1 MSCRQLCQINT
12 FIRKIDKIRQILT
25 KQLQIMKTLR
35 KYFVFNVLLL
45 SILTVFNSGCEKE
58 KNKEIMLYL
67 TTAPTKSIT
76 ETSAISGGEIWEDV
90 SSPVLTRGV
99 CWSSNPN
106 PTIANNKTNDGSGTG
121 IFESHLTGL
130 SANSTY
136 YIRAYA
142 TNNEGTAY
150 GDELTL
156 KTIGPVTDVD
166 GNVYQTISI
175 GNQVWMTQNLKTT
188 KYRNGNPIQLISD
201 INQLGGLTTGA
212 YCDYDNNSS
221 NSNTYGRLYNW
232 YSLIDQRN
240 ICPIGW
246 HIPSKDEWEILF
258 NYIGGK
264 SVAGGK
270 LKETGTAHWISPNEG
285 ATNESGFKALP
296 GGSVIVGI
304 DNYSNYY
311 AYFDMQIGSS
321 ASFWS
326 STSGP
331 STHPTNPTYIA
342 YFFELS
348 SYHAEVVQQSRFMYY
363 LGAYSIRC
371 IRD

>member
-1 MSCRQLCQINT
+1 
-12 FIRKIDKIRQILT
+12 
-25 KQLQIMKTLR
+25 MKTLR

-58 KNKEIMLYL
+58 KNKELILYL

-76 ETSAISGGEIWEDV
+76 ETAAISGGEIWEDV

-175 GNQVWMTQNLKTT
+175 GNQVWMSQNLKTT
-188 KYRNGNPIQLISD
+188 KYRNGDPIQVVTD
-201 INQLGGLTTGA
+201 INQWGNLSTGV
-212 YCDYDNNSS
+212 YCNNENNANNSI
-221 NSNTYGRLYNW
+221 TYGKLYNW
-232 YSLIDQRN
+232 YAINDTRK
-240 ICPIGW
+240 ICPTGW
-246 HIPSKDEWEILF
+246 HIPSKSEWEILI
-258 NYIGGK
+258 NYLGGTD
-264 SVAGGK
+264 VAGGK
-270 LKETGTAHWISPNEG
+270 LKESGNTHWEYSPNMS
-285 ATNESGFKALP
+285 ASNESGFTALP
-296 GGSVIVGI
+296 GGCLSF
-304 DNYSNYY
+304 DNYFPAFFHPGSD
-311 AYFDMQIGSS
+311 AY
-321 ASFWS
+321 FWS

-331 STHPTNPTYIA
+331 SAHPTNPTHIA
-342 YFFELS
+342 YFYNLS
-348 SYHAEVVQQSRFMYY
+348 SYHAQVVQRSRFMYY